1 MSAIDTPPAYV
12 SPATVSAPD
21 IGSILSMKAGAPE
34 KKTLIEGVR
43 AKAVHDAGE
52 TYAAQSGYCAEAK
65 RIAQD
70 TDLKSAMLDK
80 VFNFSA
86 LLLNGGRVLP
96 PVIEE
101 AGSSFTQ
108 KTDDVAVT
116 ARTTWHIL
124 SDAKIVSA
132 APNWRSYL
140 SLNCVTPLKPNP
152 VLLPK
157 DSDDKEAWEIG
168 VHAGWSAGVDQA
180 DSSYKIAMHTL
191 VRDYTGMMRFNLLQ
205 SRGVVS
211 TPILSTGEVRIRAE
225 GKDLSVGE
233 TIFRLTDS
241 GHFNKDDSKWM
252 PLVGKPVNQQ

>member
-12 SPATVSAPD
+12 SPATTSAPD
-21 IGSILSMKAGAPE
+21 IDSILSMKAGDPE
-34 KKTLIEGVR
+34 KKTLIETVR
-43 AKAVHDAGE
+43 AQAVHDAGE

-65 RIAQD
+65 RIALD
-70 TDLKSAMLDK
+70 TNNKSASLDRI
-80 VFNFSA
+80 FNFSA

-108 KTDDVAVT
+108 KTDNVAVT
-116 ARTTWHIL
+116 ATTTWHIL
-124 SDAKIVSA
+124 SYAKIVSA
-132 APNWRSYL
+132 APDWRNYL
-140 SLNCVTPLKPNP
+140 SLICVPALKPNP
-152 VLLPK
+152 ALLPK
-157 DSDDKEAWEIG
+157 DSNDKIAWESG
-168 VHAGWSAGVDQA
+168 VHAGWAAGIDQA

-225 GKDLSVGE
+225 GRDLSVGE

-241 GHFNKDDSKWM
+241 GHFNQDDAKWS
-252 PLVGKPVNQQ
+252 PLVGKAIKQ